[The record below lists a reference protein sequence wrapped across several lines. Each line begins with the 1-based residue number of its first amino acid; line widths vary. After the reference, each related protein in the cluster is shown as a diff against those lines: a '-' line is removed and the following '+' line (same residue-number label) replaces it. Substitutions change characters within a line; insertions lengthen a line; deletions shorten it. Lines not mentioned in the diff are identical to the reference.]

1 MIKRILIV
9 IVLLAAV
16 AVVWANIMAG
26 KPRKLTPAE
35 QRDSIGRKK
44 PIGRG

>member
-1 MIKRILIV
+1 MIKKLLI
-9 IVLLAAV
+9 IIILLAAV

-35 QRDSIGRKK
+35 QRDSIDRKK
-44 PIGRG
+44 PIAEG